1 MSSLVGYEPLVDE
14 CSSLIAQRFH
24 ELALPQRTINLGNWL
39 QFYAFDVIGCI
50 TFGTRFG
57 FLDTGEDK
65 TGIIRAIEDRSA
77 YCTFIGIYPF
87 LHKYIFPR
95 LPKTGAY
102 GYLFKFSQDS
112 LAARER
118 ALKDPH
124 NASHEGPPDFISK
137 LFNAHSAN
145 PEKITRDDLLT
156 IATSNIGA
164 GSDTTA
170 ITLSA
175 IFYYLLKNPSTY
187 HCLQSEID
195 TAAKEG
201 KLSDPVTFREGQNLR
216 YLQAVIKEALRM
228 HPATGLPMGRTV
240 VSSGATLVGRTF
252 PPGSTVGVNAW
263 VAHRNQSVYGPDA
276 DHWRPERWF
285 EIEEQGRG
293 GEIEKYSMAF
303 GLGSRT
309 CIGKNISL
317 LEMSKL
323 VPQLL
328 RRFDFVLD
336 ESLQN
341 RDWTSINRWFVKQVD
356 FKGRV
361 VLREKK

>member
-1 MSSLVGYEPLVDE
+1 MGYESFVDE
-14 CSSLIAQRFH
+14 CSSLLTARFS
-24 ELALPQRTINLGNWL
+24 ELALSHQTINMGHWL
-39 QFYAFDVIGCI
+39 QFYAFDVVGYI
-50 TFGTRFG
+50 TFGKRFG

-65 TGIIRAIEDRSA
+65 TGILQAIEDRSA

-95 LPKTGAY
+95 PPKTGAY
-102 GYLFKFSQDS
+102 GYLFQFSQDS

-124 NASHEGPPDFISK
+124 DTTHEGPPDFMSK
-137 LFNAHSAN
+137 LFSAHSAD
-145 PEKITRDDLLT
+145 PKKITRDDLLA

-187 HCLQSEID
+187 HRLQTEID

-201 KLSDPVTFREGQNLR
+201 RLSDPVTFKEGQDLR
-216 YLQAVIKEALRM
+216 YLQAVVKEALRR

-240 VSSGATLVGRTF
+240 LLGGTTLVGRTF
-252 PPGSTVGVNAW
+252 PPGSVVGINSW
-263 VAHRNQSVYGPDA
+263 VAHHNQSVYGPDA
-276 DHWRPERWF
+276 DNWRPERWL

-328 RRFDFVLD
+328 RRFNFVLD
-336 ESLQN
+336 ESL
-341 RDWTSINRWFVKQVD
+341 RSRGWTLSNRWFVKPVD